1 MPAGWE
7 SMRIAAADVRRILLE
22 RAATELGADAAQ
34 LAVEDGTVTAPDGR
48 TAAYWDPVADGVLEV
63 EATGQGTPKTPDQY
77 SLVGQPVPRL
87 DIPAIMTGQ
96 AIFIQNLRPEGMVH
110 GRMVHPPSYGA
121 TLTSL
126 DAGPV
131 EAMPGILAVVRDGN
145 FLGVVAERED
155 QAEAAAVMLG
165 TLSQWQERETMPGM
179 DEFHAWLTA
188 QETDDVVHLDTV
200 RSDQRPAAQTL
211 QAEYQRPFHM
221 HASLGISCAL
231 ATYDE
236 AADMMTVQSHKQS
249 VWSTAE
255 AIAQLVG
262 LAVENVRLQHVQ
274 GSGCYGHNMA

>member
-1 MPAGWE
+1 
-7 SMRIAAADVRRILLE
+7 MRIAAADVRRILLE

-34 LAVEDGTVTAPDGR
+34 LAAEDGTVTAPDGR

-110 GRMVHPPSYGA
+110 GRMVYPPSYGA

-131 EAMPGILAVVRDGN
+131 EAMPGILAVVREGN
-145 FLGVVAERED
+145 FFGVVAERED

-200 RSDQRPAAQTL
+200 RSDQRPAAQTPPGRIPAPL
-211 QAEYQRPFHM
+211 PHARVPRDLLRARHLRRGRRHDDRAEPQTERLVYRRSHRP
-221 HASLGISCAL
+221 ARRPRGGERPPPTRA
-231 ATYDE
+231 
-236 AADMMTVQSHKQS
+236 
-249 VWSTAE
+249 
-255 AIAQLVG
+255 G
-262 LAVENVRLQHVQ
+262 LWLLRPQH
-274 GSGCYGHNMA
+274 GMIDR